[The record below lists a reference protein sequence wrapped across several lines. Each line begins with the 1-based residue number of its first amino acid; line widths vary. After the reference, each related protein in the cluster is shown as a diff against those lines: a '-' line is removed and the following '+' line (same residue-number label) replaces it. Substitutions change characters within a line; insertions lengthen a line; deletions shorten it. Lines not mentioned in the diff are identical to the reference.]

1 MDYRVLEG
9 SSFTASIEMRDDDE
23 LPVIPAPGYPKAVLM
38 DDEKNV
44 IGTYPSHPGADE
56 AMWEASI
63 SVPMFGLKK
72 VSKYRIKWKCK
83 ASNGDKYV
91 FNDYVFVAPKV
102 EERFSEIVVLP
113 EEQSFSF
120 VLPFE
125 YKPEYAGTISLY
137 HNNMALLAA
146 SSLNGAGVDMD
157 YSVDT
162 TEVTLPVPEEIGPSL
177 QASLVTVRAKYDGRT
192 RTYSY
197 RLWNVT
203 PQVLVASQML
213 EGFLNKARIE
223 NVIPELRYN
232 EGDLLSYLERGL
244 YFFNYT
250 GYPTGYNGM
259 NMQGAILD
267 AWLICSTYWAISSQL
282 IAEGSLSF
290 DVSGQGI
297 SLNVDRT
304 PQLDS
309 ALGRIES
316 RIQDTVIPLK
326 KQLCR
331 QGLTDGDGSV
341 GSSSMRNPYSTGSSR
356 LSNAPSTRINGFSPY
371 LGRRF

>member
-9 SSFTASIEMRDDDE
+9 ASFTALIEMRDDSE
-23 LPVIPAPGYPKAVLM
+23 LPVIPAPGYPKAVLL

-44 IGTYPSHPGADE
+44 IGTYSSHPGADE

-63 SVPMFGLKK
+63 SVPLFGLRK
-72 VSKYRIKWKCK
+72 VTKYRIKWKCK

-91 FNDYVFVAPKV
+91 FNDYVFIAPKI
-102 EERFSEIVVLP
+102 EERFSEIVILP

-120 VLPFE
+120 VLPFV
-125 YKPEYAGTISLY
+125 YKPEYAGTVSLY
-137 HNNMALLAA
+137 RDNQALLLAL
-146 SSLNGAGVDMD
+146 SLNDPLVDMD
-157 YSVDT
+157 FSVET
-162 TEVTLPVPEEIGPSL
+162 SEVSLAVPPEVSPSL
-177 QASLVTVRAKYDGRT
+177 QSSLLTVKAKYEGRT

-197 RLWNVT
+197 RLWDVT
-203 PQVLVASQML
+203 PQVLIASQML
-213 EGFLNKARIE
+213 ESFLNKARIE

-250 GYPTGYNGM
+250 GYPTGFNGM

-290 DVSGQGI
+290 DFSGQGI

-326 KQLCR
+326 KQLSR
-331 QGLTDGDGSV
+331 QGLIDGDGSV
-341 GSSSMRNPYSTGSSR
+341 GSTAMRNPNSTGNLK
-356 LSNAPSTRINGFSPY
+356 LSNSPVTRINGFSPY

>member
-9 SSFTASIEMRDDDE
+9 SSFTASIEMRDEDDIA
-23 LPVIPAPGYPKAVLM
+23 VIPAPGYPKAVLL
-38 DDEKNV
+38 DDEKNI
-44 IGTYPSHPGADE
+44 IGTYSSHPGTDE
-56 AMWEASI
+56 AMWESSI

-72 VSKYRIKWKCK
+72 VTKYRIKWRCK
-83 ASNGDKYV
+83 SSTGEKYI
-91 FNDYVFVAPKV
+91 FNDYVFIAPKV
-102 EERFSEIVVLP
+102 EERFSEIVILP
-113 EEQSFSF
+113 EESAFSF
-120 VLPFE
+120 VMPMV
-125 YKPEYAGTISLY
+125 YKPEYAGTVSLY
-137 HNNMALLAA
+137 KDNIAQISAL
-146 SSLNGAGVDMD
+146 SLNDTTVDMD
-157 YSVDT
+157 FSVDT
-162 TEVTLPVPEEIGPSL
+162 TEVTIATPDIAPSL
-177 QASLVTVRAKYDGRT
+177 QASLITVKAKYDGRT
-192 RTYSY
+192 RTYTY
-197 RLWNVT
+197 RLWKVT

-250 GYPTGYNGM
+250 GYPTGFNGM

-267 AWLICSTYWAISSQL
+267 SWLICSTYWAISSQL

-290 DVSGQGI
+290 DFSGQGI

-326 KQLCR
+326 KQLSR
-331 QGLTDGDGSV
+331 QGFIDGDGSV
-341 GSSSMRNPYSTGSSR
+341 GSTSMRNPYSSGILQ
-356 LSNAPSTRINGFSPY
+356 LSNAPTTRINGFSPY